1 MEQET
6 AVLDTLRP
14 VPMEVICDSLISQDL
29 NSSTKLP
36 TGTLPANHTFGL
48 IFPLKSD
55 ANITMYWGNPSAG
68 LPTYAMTEA
77 SGKTT
82 LVFITSNRT
91 SVPQDSSPL
100 NNHLTSLNSPTLV
113 SSGMAGNAYS
123 STSSSSNG
131 FLSNSVAGLIQGKE
145 GTYNI
150 WAKTPSNPAD
160 FKYWFGLE
168 YDSNNSKGI
177 GIRTNDTSPPNVRA
191 VANGTTIIAT
201 PNDNVGSGNWQMLS
215 LTVKDGYAS
224 LYVDGSLDGTAA
236 WFHPGKNAIS
246 GLSLARGITSAGPDA
261 TIDEATFSKVA
272 RTSNWLTASF
282 NNQKPNSAYL
292 NFGNLLG
299 PISLNDLTGTKVYGK
314 KEVP

>member
-1 MEQET
+1 MLVRLSET
-6 AVLDTLRP
+6 DSNGTGNRGFRYAQARSNGSDLRFLDKSGSELKY
-14 VPMEVICDSLISQDL
+14 EIA
-29 NSSTKLP
+29 NWN
-36 TGTLPANHTFGL
+36 PAGESHIWVN
-48 IFPLKSD
+48 IPSLKSD

-68 LPTYAMTEA
+68 LPTYAND
-77 SGKTT
+77 G
-82 LVFITSNRT
+82 
-91 SVPQDSSPL
+91 SVWKDYFGVYHLEQNIGSAQDSSPL

-191 VANGTTIIAT
+191 VANGTTIIGT

-215 LTVKDGYAS
+215 LKVKDGYAS
-224 LYVDGSLDGTAA
+224 LLCR
-236 WFHPGKNAIS
+236 W
-246 GLSLARGITSAGPDA
+246 
-261 TIDEATFSKVA
+261 
-272 RTSNWLTASF
+272 
-282 NNQKPNSAYL
+282 
-292 NFGNLLG
+292 
-299 PISLNDLTGTKVYGK
+299 
-314 KEVP
+314 